1 MPAKE
6 MRHVNKNIYEA
17 LKICEKLLS
26 LTLVLKLC
34 LEKRFDVNQ
43 INCIIMQLC
52 TLPNEAAYCNNYNLV
67 TICSRFSKYR

>member
-6 MRHVNKNIYEA
+6 MRHVNKNIYKA

-43 INCIIMQLC
+43 
-52 TLPNEAAYCNNYNLV
+52 
-67 TICSRFSKYR
+67 